1 MRSQIRRF
9 GAVASSALALM
20 AFLPSAQAV
29 VQVTGNVWLSPDATG
44 PTYTVYADDP
54 FTTTINE
61 GIPTNGNRIDP
72 FRPVDAQ
79 IEFEGRPILN
89 GPGTGDDTNEN
100 FDVIVG
106 RTSSGEMIINQSQL
120 RDQNLII
127 GDQATIGSVI
137 KRGSGV
143 VRIEGFGSLYNN
155 DPTIIP
161 YLGPTQDPDNPTS
174 PSDVPRP
181 DGIGFDLFVGRF
193 GNGVLQLALGG
204 RAEIQDAVIVGDQT
218 DSVGTFIIDGIDSFL
233 QSGGFET
240 DDTGIQNV
248 HYMIVGRLGSGTM
261 TIANGGQSYNSGPA
275 STTGGGNNVV
285 FGAVVGSN
293 LAALD
298 TAAPGNGGQGTV
310 YVDGV
315 TSKWTIGG
323 NLQIGG
329 FHDKRTGIG
338 PAAIEDLDGNEVQY
352 FAGAGRGTLHVS
364 NGALVSIVT
373 PPLDETASNVP
384 NRLDLL
390 VGHFGRIELD
400 GGRMEL
406 LGAFDAA
413 NPQDPTQQLTHGRLI
428 NDGVVV
434 GNGSISVLQ
443 FRNRV
448 LGEVRVGAG
457 QKLLVDATG
466 SFLAVPNIPVPGEEE
481 YPLSNYGV
489 VQVLGTDTERAEI
502 EFRRGP
508 GVPTA
513 PIEITRPFLNL
524 PVVGPPVAPNGRTE
538 GLIHG
543 EYSTMRFDS
552 GLWNRGV
559 LAFTKGNNVVSGNVI
574 SFGDSA
580 PGADDH
586 GRVVIGP
593 DTNVAFEDDF
603 FTLGTTQISPGSS
616 FEVLKGNSFAV
627 GGTFSITVEGSST
640 GLGFDAFQITG
651 DASFSGN
658 LQVSFTNGSLI
669 PPFSS
674 VPLFNV
680 GGSITGNFSTVSPSG
695 LPFGSPIDFFT
706 FVFSN
711 QLYLAAFQIP
721 PIPLPGDVNPDL
733 NGDGFV
739 DNLDYAIWK
748 QNFGTPGPAGDANGD
763 GIVDASDYTVWRDNC
778 CGTFPGAG
786 SGSGVGAGFGGT
798 VPEPASI
805 ALLLGGGLLALALGR
820 RRSS

>member
-9 GAVASSALALM
+9 GAVATSAVALLV
-20 AFLPSAQAV
+20 FSPSAQAV
-29 VQVTGNVWLSPDATG
+29 VQVTGNVWLSPDATDPG
-44 PTYTVYADDP
+44 YVVYADDP
-54 FTTTINE
+54 FTTTVNE

-106 RTSSGEMIINQSQL
+106 RTGSIDEMIINQSQL

-174 PSDVPRP
+174 PSEVPRP

-204 RAEIQDAVIVGDQT
+204 RAEIQDAALVGDQS
-218 DSVGTFIIDGIDSFL
+218 DSVGTLLIDGIGSFL

-240 DDTGIQNV
+240 DDTDIQNV

-261 TIANGGQSYNSGPA
+261 TIANGGQSYNSGPL

-310 YVDGV
+310 YVDGIA
-315 TSKWTIGG
+315 SKWTIGG

-329 FHDKRTGIG
+329 FHDKRSGIG

-352 FAGAGRGTLHVS
+352 FAGAGRGTLRVS

-406 LGAFDAA
+406 LGAFDAT
-413 NPQDPTQQLTHGRLI
+413 NPQNPTQQLTHGRLI
-428 NDGVVV
+428 NDGVVA

-489 VQVLGTDTERAEI
+489 IGVLGTDTERAEI
-502 EFRRGP
+502 EFERGP

-513 PIEITRPFLNL
+513 PIELTRPFLNL

-543 EYSTMRFDS
+543 QDSIMRFRS

-559 LAFTKGNNVVSGNVI
+559 LAFTQGSNVVSGDVVN
-574 SFGDSA
+574 FGDSA

-586 GRVVIGP
+586 GRIVIGP
-593 DTNVAFEDDF
+593 DTNVAFEDDLIF
-603 FTLGTTQISPGSS
+603 LGGTFQVDPTAS
-616 FEVLKGNSFAV
+616 FQVLAGNSFTFGGTLQIGVEGTPTGMEFNNPFQIAGDATFGGILEVTLTNGALIPPLSSVPIANV
-627 GGTFSITVEGSST
+627 GGTIF
-640 GLGFDAFQITG
+640 
-651 DASFSGN
+651 
-658 LQVSFTNGSLI
+658 
-669 PPFSS
+669 
-674 VPLFNV
+674 
-680 GGSITGNFSTVSPSG
+680 GNFAVVNV
-695 LPFGSPIDFFT
+695 FGSTLDFFT
-706 FVFSN
+706 AVQGSNLVLQSFV
-711 QLYLAAFQIP
+711 A
-721 PIPLPGDVNPDL
+721 LPAGSGPDF
-733 NGDGFV
+733 NGDGIV
-739 DNLDYAIWK
+739 DDFDYAIWK

-778 CGTFPGAG
+778 CGPFPGAG
-786 SGSGVGAGFGGT
+786 GGSGVGAGFGGT

-805 ALLLGGGLLALALGR
+805 ALLLCGGMLALALGR